1 VLAVSGREPAVARS
15 IDARLVWLSD
25 EPFAAGRGYL
35 LRTATDLV
43 PIVKIDM
50 RTHLDLETLEES
62 PASTCA
68 ANDIVLAHIELGRS
82 AAVDRFSDLP
92 ATGSFM
98 LVDPISGASVA
109 GGVVATVHGRKKTTP
124 QSTFR
129 LTRDLLARG
138 IGADLGP
145 TDGSADQELRRRA
158 NEVAIL
164 LREAGVPVEIE
175 DTWGRSGVDAS
186 VVWLW
191 LMAGLSFGFI
201 GAILSGL
208 I

>member
-1 VLAVSGREPAVARS
+1 
-15 IDARLVWLSD
+15 
-25 EPFAAGRGYL
+25 
-35 LRTATDLV
+35 
-43 PIVKIDM
+43 M
-50 RTHLDLETLEES
+50 RAHLDLETLEER

-68 ANDIVLAHIELGRS
+68 ANDIVLAHVELGRS
-82 AAVDRFSDLP
+82 AVVDRFSDLP

-109 GGVVATVHGRKKTTP
+109 GGVVATVHGRKKATT

-175 DTWGRSGVDAS
+175 DAWGRSGIDAS
-186 VVWLW
+186 IVWLW
-191 LMAGLSFGFI
+191 LMTGLSFGFI